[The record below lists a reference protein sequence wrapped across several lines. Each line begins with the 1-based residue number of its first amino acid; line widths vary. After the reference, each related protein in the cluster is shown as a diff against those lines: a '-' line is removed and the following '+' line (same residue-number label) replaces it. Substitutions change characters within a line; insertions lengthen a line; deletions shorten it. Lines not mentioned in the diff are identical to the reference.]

1 MTVTHDV
8 SLTAYFVQNPQIY
21 TVTVV
26 SNNTAMGTVT
36 GGGTYEQGTTVQI
49 SAIPNNGYHFDH
61 WSDGNTQNPRN
72 ITVNSNISLTAYFV
86 QNTQSFTVTLSSN
99 DYSMGTVTGGG
110 QYEQGTT
117 ATCAAVPYN
126 GYHFVRWSD
135 NNTQNPRS
143 IIVNSNI
150 TLTAYFATN
159 TGIEDIDN
167 SSIIVY
173 ANEDQIHIDE
183 AIGEKVSVYS
193 IDGRTIASLPRATEH
208 VTIPVVAG
216 VYIVKIGNHPAHKVV
231 VIK

>member
-1 MTVTHDV
+1 
-8 SLTAYFVQNPQIY
+8 
-21 TVTVV
+21 
-26 SNNTAMGTVT
+26 
-36 GGGTYEQGTTVQI
+36 
-49 SAIPNNGYHFDH
+49 
-61 WSDGNTQNPRN
+61 
-72 ITVNSNISLTAYFV
+72 
-86 QNTQSFTVTLSSN
+86 
-99 DYSMGTVTGGG
+99 MGTVTGGG

-143 IIVNSNI
+143 IIVNSSI
-150 TLTAYFATN
+150 TLTAYFAAN

-167 SSIIVY
+167 SDIIVY

-231 VIK
+231 VIR